1 MTANGKQKGK
11 TTVQRK
17 GIKKTDPRRNPE
29 GLTGNASG
37 KNQRRNLDPVTIILF
52 LIALLLLVFL
62 FVFLRRP
69 PNESTGI
76 AEAPNPV
83 IERIEKEDKSVPT
96 EKPVVEIGLPENIE
110 TPAKTTPTE
119 TTQQEPSGNA
129 TARLFFV
136 KVSDEGKIGL
146 KSVLRAVPETGSPLT
161 TAINALI
168 VGPAPGEF
176 SADMISL
183 IPEDATLLGARVDG
197 GIAFLNF
204 NEQFR
209 FNTLGIEGY
218 RAQVEQIVYTA
229 TEFPTVE
236 KVQFLVE
243 GQRID
248 YLGGEGFWVGGPLS
262 REDF

>member
-1 MTANGKQKGK
+1 MAVNGKQKSQ
-11 TTVQRK
+11 TTLQKK

-29 GLTGNASG
+29 GLTGTGTG
-37 KNQRRNLDPVTIILF
+37 KNRRKKIDPVTVVLF
-52 LIALLLLVFL
+52 LIAFLLLIFL
-62 FVFLRRP
+62 IVFLRHP
-69 PNESTGI
+69 PNESSGI
-76 AEAPNPV
+76 AESAAPV
-83 IERIEKEDKSVPT
+83 IERVEENNKSAPS
-96 EKPVVEIGLPENIE
+96 ENPVVEIGLPENIE
-110 TPAKTTPTE
+110 HPTE
-119 TTQQEPSGNA
+119 KEAADAAQGKPQGSA

-146 KSVLRAVPETGSPLT
+146 KSVLRAVPESGSPLT

-168 VGPAPGEF
+168 VGPAPGEL

-183 IPEDATLLGARVDG
+183 IPEDAALISARVEG
-197 GIAFLNF
+197 KIAFLNF

-209 FNTLGIEGY
+209 FNALGIEGY

-229 TEFPTVE
+229 TEFPTVD